1 MSQMPDFSSERLAQL
16 SAVNDPLF
24 DQSKL
29 ANILYKTTDLLA
41 VLVAAIVPGVI
52 LFGGFS
58 WMTSPYRVVIVVSL
72 LLTVVVFGRFD
83 LYQPWRGRSIADQTG
98 PLASAWV
105 TVIVLLM
112 VSAFLLKVSAYF
124 SRTWVVSWLSL
135 GFLLLFSAR
144 AATTMGLR
152 VLRSRGFNHKRLII
166 VGAKAWGAEVA
177 SRIKQADWL
186 GLDVA
191 GFVDPNAGLEGSVID
206 GVPVLGHY
214 GLLPEII
221 ARQKIDDVW
230 ICLPIRSPENGDPD
244 HIEKVLHVLRHET
257 VNRRMVP
264 NLGEMNLLRRPIT
277 EVLGLPV
284 INLNLRSIHG
294 LGLFVKGLEDL
305 ILGTILFVMALP
317 LMLIIAILIKLTS
330 HGPLFF
336 TQRRHG
342 WDGKPIIVYKFRT
355 MYMHDEDESHVVQAT
370 KNDSRVT
377 PIGRFLRATS
387 LDELPQFINVLQG
400 RMSIVG
406 PRPHAIAHNDFYKE
420 QIKSFMQRHEVK
432 PGITGW
438 AQVNGWRGETDTIE
452 KMKRRVEYDL
462 YYIEHWSLW
471 FDLKI
476 IFLTVIK
483 GLAGKNVY

>member
-1 MSQMPDFSSERLAQL
+1 MTQMPDLSSERFAQL
-16 SAVNDPLF
+16 SAVSDPLF

-29 ANILYKTTDLLA
+29 ANILYKTADLLA
-41 VLVAAIVPGVI
+41 VLIAAVVPGVI

-83 LYQPWRGRSIADQTG
+83 LYQLWRGRSIVDHTG
-98 PLASAWV
+98 PLASAWA
-105 TVIVLLM
+105 TVIVILV

-124 SRTWVVSWLSL
+124 SRTWAVSWLGL

-144 AATTMGLR
+144 AATTLFLR
-152 VLRSRGFNHKRLII
+152 ALRSRGLNHKRVII
-166 VGAKAWGAEVA
+166 VGARAWGAEVA

-191 GFVDPNAGLEGSVID
+191 GFVDPEAGLEGLIVD

-214 GLLPEII
+214 DLLPGII
-221 ARQKIDDVW
+221 AKQKIDDVW

-244 HIEKVLHVLRHET
+244 HIANVLHVLRHET
-257 VNRRMVP
+257 VNRRLLP
-264 NLGEMNLLRRPIT
+264 RLGAMNLLRRPIT
-277 EVLGLPV
+277 EVIGLPV
-284 INLNLRSIHG
+284 VNLNLRAIHG
-294 LGLFVKGLEDL
+294 LGLFAKGLEDF
-305 ILGTILFVMALP
+305 ILGTILFAISVP
-317 LMLIIAILIKLTS
+317 LMLIVAALVKLTS
-330 HGPLFF
+330 PGPLFF

-355 MYMHDEDESHVVQAT
+355 MYMHEEDEGQFVQAT

-377 PIGRFLRATS
+377 PLGRFLRATS

-420 QIKSFMQRHEVK
+420 QIDSFMRRHEVK

-438 AQVNGWRGETDTIE
+438 AQVNGWRGETDTVE
-452 KMKRRVEYDL
+452 KMKRRIEYDL
-462 YYIEHWSLW
+462 YYIEHWSIWL
-471 FDLKI
+471 DLKI
-476 IFLTVIK
+476 IFLTVLK
-483 GLAGKNVY
+483 GLAGKNAY

>member
-1 MSQMPDFSSERLAQL
+1 MAQMPDFSSEQLAQL
-16 SAVNDPLF
+16 SAVSDPLF
-24 DQSKL
+24 DQPKL
-29 ANILYKTTDLLA
+29 VNILYKIADVLA
-41 VLVAAIVPGVI
+41 VLVAGVVPGVI

-58 WMTSPYRVVIVVSL
+58 WMTSSYRVVIVVSL

-83 LYQPWRGRSIADQTG
+83 LYQPWRGRSIVDQTG
-98 PLASAWV
+98 TLASAWA
-105 TVIVLLM
+105 TVIVLLV

-124 SRTWVVSWLSL
+124 SRTWVISWLML
-135 GFLLLFSAR
+135 GFLLLFTAR
-144 AATTMGLR
+144 VTAIMILRALRRRGL
-152 VLRSRGFNHKRLII
+152 NHKRVII

-191 GFVDPNAGLEGSVID
+191 GFVDPEAGLEGLIIN

-214 GLLPEII
+214 DLLPGII
-221 ARQKIDDVW
+221 AEQKIDDVW
-230 ICLPIRSPENGDPD
+230 ICLPIRSKDNGGPD
-244 HIEKVLHVLRHET
+244 YIKDVLHVLRHET
-257 VNRRMVP
+257 VNRRLVP
-264 NLGEMNLLRRPIT
+264 RLSAISLLRRPIT

-294 LGLFVKGLEDL
+294 LGLFAKSVEDF
-305 ILGTILFVMALP
+305 ILGTILFAISLP
-317 LMLIIAILIKLTS
+317 LMLIIAVVVKLSS

-336 TQRRHG
+336 TQKRHG
-342 WDGKPIIVYKFRT
+342 WDGKPIIIYKFRT
-355 MYMHDEDESHVVQAT
+355 MYMHDEDENLVAQAT
-370 KNDSRVT
+370 RNDSRIT
-377 PIGRFLRATS
+377 PVGRFLRATS

-420 QIKSFMQRHEVK
+420 QIDSFMRRHEVK

-438 AQVNGWRGETDTIE
+438 AQVNGWRGETDTVE
-452 KMKRRVEYDL
+452 KMKHRIEYDL

-476 IFLTVIK
+476 IFLTMVK